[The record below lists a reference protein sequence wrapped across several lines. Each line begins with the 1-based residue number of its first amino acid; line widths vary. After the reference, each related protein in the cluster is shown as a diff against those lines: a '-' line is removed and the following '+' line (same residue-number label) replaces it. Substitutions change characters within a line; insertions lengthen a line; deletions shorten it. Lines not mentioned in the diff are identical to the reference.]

1 MASIQRVVSPLT
13 GDVSYRAQ
21 VRVRGRASQSATFP
35 NRKEA
40 HQWAQSIEAAIR
52 ENRYHP
58 HLRGARTTFA
68 DLVTK
73 YENSAAF
80 KRISASGQKS
90 RKAHLRFFV
99 DEWAGLTVAE
109 IQPDRIAEA
118 RDKLAAGTFTRGK
131 ARETVDGRVIEPK
144 EYKRSGGA
152 VNRYL
157 ATLSHLFTVA
167 VKDLHL
173 LDRNPVRDIT
183 KPKEARGRVRFLSDE
198 ERDALLKACEASA
211 WKPLRA
217 LVLLAISTGARR
229 GELVGLKW
237 DDVDLKAGT
246 AIVHQTKNGDP
257 RVLPLVGKSL
267 EALREL
273 KLQNSARSEFVF
285 PHPNGLDDRD
295 ARELQAK
302 HAGSTDED
310 EQDDPQYY
318 CFDAHWYKAVE
329 SAGLEDFRFHD
340 LRHTTASYLA
350 AQGASLLEIAE
361 VLGHK
366 TLAMVK
372 RYAHLTASHKQTV
385 MAKLAAARGL

>member
-1 MASIQRVVSPLT
+1 MASIQKLASPLT

-21 VRVRGRASQSATFP
+21 VRVRGRPSQSATFP
-35 NRKEA
+35 NKKEA
-40 HQWAQSIEAAIR
+40 QQWAQSIEAAIR

-68 DLVTK
+68 DLVQK

-80 KRISASGQKS
+80 KRIKPSGQAS
-90 RKAHLRFFV
+90 RRAHLRFFL

-118 RDKLAAGTFTRGK
+118 RDKLAAGTFTRAK
-131 ARETVDGRVIEPK
+131 ARVGDDGKVIPPK
-144 EYKRSGGA
+144 AYKRTGGA

-167 VKDLHL
+167 VKELHL

-183 KPKEARGRVRFLSDE
+183 KPKEARGRVRFLSDD
-198 ERDALLKACEASA
+198 ERDALLKACEASTCA
-211 WKPLRA
+211 PLRA

-229 GELVGLKW
+229 GELVNLTW
-237 DDVDLKAGT
+237 NAVDLKAGT
-246 AIVHQTKNGDP
+246 AMVRETKNGEP
-257 RVLPLVGKSL
+257 RVLPLVGKAL

-273 KLQNSARSEFVF
+273 KLNNSARSELVF
-285 PHPNGLDDRD
+285 PHPNGLP
-295 ARELQAK
+295 
-302 HAGSTDED
+302 
-310 EQDDPQYY
+310 DPYY
-318 CFDAHWYKAVE
+318 HFDSHWYDAVE
-329 SAGLEDFRFHD
+329 AAGLDDFRFHD

-372 RYAHLTASHKQTV
+372 RYSHLTASHKVSV
-385 MAKLAAARGL
+385 MRKLAAAKGL

>member
-1 MASIQRVVSPLT
+1 MASIQRVVSALT

-21 VRVRGRASQSATFP
+21 VRVKGRASQSATFP
-35 NRKEA
+35 NRREA
-40 HQWAQSIEAAIR
+40 QQWAQSIEAAIR

-68 DLVTK
+68 DLVRK
-73 YENSAAF
+73 YEASAAF
-80 KRISASGQKS
+80 KRIKESGQKS
-90 RKAHLRFFV
+90 RKAHLRFFL
-99 DEWAGLTVAE
+99 DEWAGLTLAE

-118 RDKLAAGTFTRGK
+118 RDKLAAGTFTRAKPREDDDGK
-131 ARETVDGRVIEPK
+131 VIQPK
-144 EYKRSGGA
+144 AYKRSGGA

-157 ATLSHLFTVA
+157 ATLSHVFTVA

-183 KPKEARGRVRFLSDE
+183 KPKEARGRVRFLSDD
-198 ERDALLKACEASA
+198 ERDALLKACEAST

-229 GELVGLKW
+229 GELVGLRW

-246 AIVHQTKNGDP
+246 AIVHETKNGEP
-257 RVLPLVGKSL
+257 RILPLVGKSL

-273 KLQNSARSEFVF
+273 KLQNSARSDYVF
-285 PHPNGLDDRD
+285 PHPNGLDDRE
-295 ARELQAK
+295 ARELK
-302 HAGSTDED
+302 REVGDED
-310 EQDDPQYY
+310 ADDPTYY
-318 CFDAHWYKAVE
+318 HFDAHWYDAVE
-329 SAGLEDFRFHD
+329 RAGLENFRFHD

-350 AQGASLLEIAE
+350 AQGASLLVIAE

-372 RYAHLTASHKQTV
+372 RYSHLTASHKTSV
-385 MAKLAAARGL
+385 MKKLAEAKGL